1 MKKPLLVILSFLFL
15 ACSTRKD
22 IVYYQDSNQVN
33 LVGLDSIYTHPKIQ
47 VNSILNIEITSSNYR
62 SVLPFTRAAE
72 NQTMQIQPS
81 ILKLRGYL
89 VNKNGEI
96 NFPELGLIKLEGLTT
111 LEAQNLMEQKLKPY
125 VKDVA
130 VNLRIINN
138 MFTVEGEV
146 NRPGN
151 YEVTDERLT
160 LPQALG
166 MAGGLN
172 IRGQREN
179 VKIIRQLGNNRE
191 VKTIDLTS
199 VEWMNT
205 SYFYVHPNDV
215 IYVEPNNPQV
225 KSAGFITNVGT
236 LLSVFSILLTSAVL
250 IFR

>member
-1 MKKPLLVILSFLFL
+1 MKKPLLIILSFLFL

-33 LVGLDSIYTHPKIQ
+33 LVDLDSIYTHPKIQ

-111 LEAQNLMEQKLKPY
+111 LEAQKLMEQKLKPY

-179 VKIIRQLGNNRE
+179 VKIIRQLGNKRE

-205 SYFYVHPNDV
+205 SYYYVHPNDV

>member
-1 MKKPLLVILSFLFL
+1 MKKPLLIILSFLFL

-33 LVGLDSIYTHPKIQ
+33 LVDLDSIYTHPKIQ

-111 LEAQNLMEQKLKPY
+111 LEAQKLMEQKLKPY

-179 VKIIRQLGNNRE
+179 VKIIRQLGNKRE

-205 SYFYVHPNDV
+205 SYYYVHPNDV

-236 LLSVFSILLTSAVL
+236 LLSIFSILLTSAVL